1 MPSYSWSTPAQYI
14 HHQPDTMPLAKKEL
28 HYILEDKDTAGIPL
42 LILANK
48 IDINPHMEDKDIVLA
63 LNLDYI
69 ADNEWA
75 LVTIS
80 SLYGDR
86 LQNAIEW
93 LLKIGKDKKAK

>member
-1 MPSYSWSTPAQYI
+1 
-14 HHQPDTMPLAKKEL
+14 
-28 HYILEDKDTAGIPL
+28 
-42 LILANK
+42 
-48 IDINPHMEDKDIVLA
+48 MEDKDIVLA

-80 SLYGDR
+80 SLYGDK
-86 LQNAIEW
+86 LPNAIEW